1 MTDPVAI
8 VESGVVDDIVATGG
22 QLDEEDFNLLPYI
35 EQAKLLDQTK
45 VVPLIT
51 QQIDVAMDDEEK
63 EFMTTEFNFSFV
75 IPQDETKPIRL
86 SIDLAA

>member
-35 EQAKLLDQTK
+35 EQAKLLD
-45 VVPLIT
+45 
-51 QQIDVAMDDEEK
+51 
-63 EFMTTEFNFSFV
+63 
-75 IPQDETKPIRL
+75 
-86 SIDLAA
+86 